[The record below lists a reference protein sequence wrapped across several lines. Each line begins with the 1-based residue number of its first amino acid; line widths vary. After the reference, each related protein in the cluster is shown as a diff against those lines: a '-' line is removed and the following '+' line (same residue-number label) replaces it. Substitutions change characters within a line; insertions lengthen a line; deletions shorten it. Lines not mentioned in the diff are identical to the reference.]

1 MKLLDSGLWSLDRGR
16 MMKSNKFI
24 IHKKDTKTKARRGT
38 LTTAHGTIESPFFMP
53 VGTNA
58 TVKAIPF
65 EDLLEMDSQIIL
77 SNTYHLYIRPG
88 MEVIKENGGLHQF
101 MKWDKPILTD
111 SGGFQVFSLAKLRK
125 IKDEGVEFQSHFDGS
140 LHFFTPEKVMEI
152 ERTLGSDIIMP
163 LDECVGYPCE
173 QSQAKSACQRT
184 TLWAKRSKDFFV
196 KNFLARNGQLL
207 FGIVQGSSFKDLRE
221 RSAKE
226 IVDIGFDGYAI
237 GGISVGEPVEVMF
250 ESLDFTMPF
259 LPEDSPRYMMGIGMP
274 DQMVMAVARG
284 VDMFDTCIPTRYGRY
299 GTVFTKQGK
308 LVIRNGEYS
317 VDQRPMDES
326 CECFACRKYTRSY
339 IRHLFNVGEI
349 LGLYLASYH
358 NLYFYLQLMRNI
370 RSAIEA
376 GNFAEFQKEFLSC
389 YNSTS

>member
-1 MKLLDSGLWSLDRGR
+1 
-16 MMKSNKFI
+16 MKSDKFI
-24 IHKKDTKTKARRGT
+24 IHIKDTKTKARRGT

-65 EDLLEMDSQIIL
+65 EDLLEMDSQIVL

-88 MEVIKENGGLHQF
+88 MEVIKENGGLHRF
-101 MKWDKPILTD
+101 MKWDKAVLTD

-152 ERTLGSDIIMP
+152 ERILGSDIIMP

-184 TLWAKRSKDFFV
+184 TLWAKRSRDFFA
-196 KNFLARNGQLL
+196 KNSSAQNGQLL

-226 IVDIGFDGYAI
+226 IVGIGFDGYAI

-308 LVIRNGEYS
+308 IVIRNGEYA

-349 LGLYLASYH
+349 LGLYLAAYH
-358 NLYFYLQLMRNI
+358 NLHFYLKLMKDI
-370 RSAIEA
+370 RTAIA
-376 GNFAEFQKEFLSC
+376 KGSFDEFQKEFLSC

>member
-1 MKLLDSGLWSLDRGR
+1 MTTPTFKIHSTDS
-16 MMKSNKFI
+16 
-24 IHKKDTKTKARRGT
+24 KTKARRAT

-65 EDLLEMDSQIIL
+65 ENLVDMQAQIVL

-88 MEVIKENGGLHQF
+88 MEVIERNGGLHSF

-111 SGGFQVFSLAKLRK
+111 SGGYQVFSLAKLRK
-125 IKDEGVEFQSHFDGS
+125 IKDEGVEFQSHFDGL
-140 LHFFTPEKVMEI
+140 LHFLTPEKVIEI
-152 ERTLGSDIIMP
+152 EKILGSDIIMP
-163 LDECVGYPCE
+163 LDECVEYPCE
-173 QSQAKSACQRT
+173 HKKAKAACQRT
-184 TLWAKRSKDFFV
+184 ALWAKRSK
-196 KNFLARNGQLL
+196 KAFLETPSSPTRQLL

-221 RSAKE
+221 HAARE
-226 IVDIGFDGYAI
+226 IVEIGFDGYAI
-237 GGISVGEPVEVMF
+237 GGISVGESVEVMF
-250 ESLDFTMPF
+250 ESLDYAMPH
-259 LPEDSPRYMMGIGMP
+259 LPEEFLRYMMGIGMP

-299 GTVFTKQGK
+299 GTVFTKQGR
-308 LVIRNGEYS
+308 LVVRNGEYTY
-317 VDQRPMDES
+317 DQKPLDEH
-326 CECFACRKYTRSY
+326 CECFVCRRYSRSY

-358 NLYFYLQLMRNI
+358 NIYFYLKLMRDI
-370 RSAIEA
+370 RSALER
-376 GNFAEFQKEFLSC
+376 GCFDEFQKEFLTC